1 MSEIIYLAEV
11 RKKRKQQYLQKNK
24 SLLDDYIRGYIT
36 ANSYMSY
43 DVFCNRYLSE
53 MQCQNEMAWD
63 YLDFRDIVGEA
74 IAEVL
79 GDEIW
84 KDIRSQP
91 WFKTQYVSKE
101 ELLDRLTSLFII
113 GAAVSGGE
121 L

>member
-1 MSEIIYLAEV
+1 MEVAFQLLLRIEYKCVARSE
-11 RKKRKQQYLQKNK
+11 
-24 SLLDDYIRGYIT
+24 
-36 ANSYMSY
+36 
-43 DVFCNRYLSE
+43 
-53 MQCQNEMAWD
+53 NEMAWD